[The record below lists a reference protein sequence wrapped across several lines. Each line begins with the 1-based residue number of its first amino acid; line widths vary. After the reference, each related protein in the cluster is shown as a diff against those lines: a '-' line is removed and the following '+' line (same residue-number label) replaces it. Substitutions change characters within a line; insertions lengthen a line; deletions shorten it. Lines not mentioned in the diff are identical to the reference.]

1 MSEPLPDGIYP
12 ASLGYFPDPTR
23 LSPNG
28 AKRLLPPST
37 PAKFDEYRKNPP
49 GPERVWDFG
58 TVAHKLVLN
67 EGDQFLVLDPA
78 IHGLKKDGA
87 VADNPRATAGW
98 KEAESKARAEGLTP
112 IHVDDYHK
120 ALAMAQKVHQHETAG
135 PLLANG
141 DAEQWLLWTDEGSG
155 QKLRQ
160 RLDWKT
166 RDDGRLTVVE
176 YKTAACAHPDVFE
189 RKAFDLGYF
198 LAFAF
203 AVTGAAALFDESP
216 AYLFVVQEKE
226 PPYDVAVCEPDAEAF
241 RFAHEQMRQAIAT
254 YQRCMETGQWPGYP
268 VGINTI
274 SVPPWAFKK
283 PTLIDLLEGAD
294 HL

>member
-1 MSEPLPDGIYP
+1 MSEPLADGVYP
-12 ASLGYFPDPTR
+12 ASLGYQPDPDR

-37 PAKFDEYRKNPP
+37 PLKFDEYRRNPT
-49 GPERVWDFG
+49 GPKRVWDFG

-78 IHGLKKDGA
+78 IHGLKKDGT
-87 VADNPRATAGW
+87 VADSPRATAGW
-98 KEAESKARAEGLTP
+98 KEAEARARAEGLTP
-112 IHVDDYHK
+112 IHVDDYRT

-135 PLLANG
+135 PLLAEG
-141 DAEQWLLWTDEGSG
+141 EAEEWLYWTDAQSG

-160 RLDWKT
+160 RIDWKT
-166 RDDGRLTVVE
+166 NDDGRLTVIE

-189 RKAFDLGYF
+189 RKAYDFGYF

-203 AVTGAAALFDESP
+203 AVMGATTLFNESP

-226 PPYDVAVCEPDAEAF
+226 PPYDVAVCEPDADAF
-241 RFAHEQMRQAIAT
+241 KLAYQQMRQAIAT
-254 YQRCMETGQWPGYP
+254 YQRCTESGHWPGYP
-268 VGINTI
+268 AGINTI
-274 SVPPWAFKK
+274 SAPAWAFKK
-283 PTLIDLLEGAD
+283 PTLSDLLEGAD
-294 HL
+294 Q